1 MKGRKTRRR
10 RGRNLG
16 AVAGI
21 VALAGCVSHID
32 DLKKAPV
39 GGSAFDQ
46 ALAKDYRSYV
56 AHQVAQDNW
65 YYADY
70 FAKKGLE
77 ASKGQPVA
85 PESVA
90 KWNIPPDK
98 QEALNGYRKRL
109 LAVLDGDART
119 ARPQWAA
126 RAQVSFDC
134 WLQVLEQNN
143 ITETHVWIAGSDT
156 VAAAPDNYAAAT
168 CKDNFLQELAKAEAT
183 S

>member
-21 VALAGCVSHID
+21 VALAGCVSHIE
-32 DLKKAPV
+32 DLKKAPIS
-39 GGSAFDQ
+39 GSAFDQ

-56 AHQVAQDNW
+56 ASQVAQDNW

-90 KWNIPPDK
+90 KWNIPPAK
-98 QEALNGYRKRL
+98 QEDLNGYRKRL
-109 LAVLDGDART
+109 MAVLDGAARS

-143 ITETHVWIAGSDT
+143 ITETHAWIAGSDT
-156 VAAAPDNYAAAT
+156 ITATPDNYAAAT
-168 CKDNFLQELAKAEAT
+168 CKDNFLQELAKAEA
-183 S
+183 SS